1 MAKDEDP
8 IVGAGGANKPEQRNE
23 GDDPGAALP
32 TPRDEE
38 PQSATGKHR
47 RPDDDEDEDKDEDEQ

>member
-23 GDDPGAALP
+23 GDDPAAALP

-47 RPDDDEDEDKDEDEQ
+47 RPDDDEDEQ

>member
-1 MAKDEDP
+1 MAEDEDP

-23 GDDPGAALP
+23 GDNAHAVLP
-32 TPRDEE
+32 TPDDEE

-47 RPDDDEDEDKDEDEQ
+47 GE

>member
-1 MAKDEDP
+1 MPDDEDP

-23 GDDPGAALP
+23 GDNRDAALP
-32 TPRDEE
+32 TPRDEP

-47 RPDDDEDEDKDEDEQ
+47 RPDDE